1 LFLSSALGFGNQ
13 IYRQHR
19 APLWVPTVAPRPIL
33 TIFYDTT
40 PTTVTVTRHW
50 LKFSLVMPRYQ
61 FREDATIWRQMHFE
75 DWDRLDTAARH
86 DGLAQ
91 LFARYG
97 HLVADVALWQ
107 RMSALEWDQVPQ
119 PLRAMAIVGMLE
131 YWVQYYDVGH
141 AHGLDPALVLRTAKA
156 IAMSES
162 WFDHRAVY
170 VNADGSTD
178 VGVGGAS
185 VFARDALRR
194 LHARGLA
201 DFALDDHEYYN
212 PWSASR
218 WLAFWLQ
225 LSLDEAD
232 GDLSLAIRA
241 YNVGI
246 GGAAQGQGLEYLEAV
261 ERRRHRYFEGPSDS
275 TTWSALSQYR
285 RDQMWLPR
293 LVVRVPLRARVPV
306 APCAEAACSLPAS
319 PERNPAEPAAPLP
332 DPPQLSSTWRR

>member
-1 LFLSSALGFGNQ
+1 
-13 IYRQHR
+13 
-19 APLWVPTVAPRPIL
+19 
-33 TIFYDTT
+33 
-40 PTTVTVTRHW
+40 
-50 LKFSLVMPRYQ
+50 MPRYQ

-261 ERRRHRYFEGPSDS
+261 ERRRHLERAEPV
-275 TTWSALSQYR
+275 SARPDVAPAPRRSRPAPRQGAGGALCRGRLLAARLARAKPGGARGSAAGSAPTVVDVEALNAPRGRRRFNLRIDRKAAQYR
-285 RDQMWLPR
+285 SGSSS
-293 LVVRVPLRARVPV
+293 
-306 APCAEAACSLPAS
+306 AESAW
-319 PERNPAEPAAPLP
+319 RNH
-332 DPPQLSSTWRR
+332 R